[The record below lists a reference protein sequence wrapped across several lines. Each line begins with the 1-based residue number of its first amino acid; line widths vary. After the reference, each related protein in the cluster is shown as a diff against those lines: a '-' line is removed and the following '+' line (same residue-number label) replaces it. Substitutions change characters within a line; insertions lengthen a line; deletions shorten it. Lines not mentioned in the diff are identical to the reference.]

1 MAIGDTRKPEAEG
14 LPHFILIGAPK
25 CGTTSVHSML
35 AEHPDVFMPQNEIF
49 FFDVDDVITHPDFFV
64 HRDRMSFHDYD
75 ADFDSYL
82 AWYRSLFSAA
92 KPGQRIGED
101 TTTYLFSPDAPRR
114 IAELLPDVRLV
125 ALLRDPVDRAYSQYW
140 HNVRAGRHTVS
151 FERVLRTNPT
161 ALLAHGF
168 YAEQLARYRGFFD
181 AGQMHVLFFE
191 DLTADPPA
199 EIRRICE
206 FLGLGEPPSSD
217 SESQHRNPAR
227 PPLHVGARLLLNQ
240 WIGHRFSFPR
250 PRPNIPGYRG
260 PEVEDGLA
268 RELRWYE
275 RALLSLDES
284 IPRKRHPPM
293 REDTRVNLQKLFA
306 KRNRNLGALLDVDVE
321 ARWPYMASPMPGGD

>member
-1 MAIGDTRKPEAEG
+1 MTIGDVRKPEAEG

-25 CGTTSVHSML
+25 CGTTSVHAML
-35 AEHPDVFMPQNEIF
+35 AEHPDVFIPEHEIF

-64 HRDRMSFHDYD
+64 HRGGLSFHDYEG
-75 ADFDSYL
+75 DFESYF
-82 AWYRSLFSAA
+82 AWYRSLFSDA
-92 KPGQRIGED
+92 KRGQLVGED

-114 IAELLPDVRLV
+114 IADLLPDVRLI

-168 YAEQLARYRGFFD
+168 YAEQLERYRGFLE
-181 AGQMHVLFFE
+181 AGQLHVCFFE
-191 DLTADPPA
+191 DLAADPPA
-199 EIRRICE
+199 EIRRIYD
-206 FLGLGEPPSSD
+206 FLGLDEPLSID
-217 SESQHRNPAR
+217 RAAQHCNRAR
-227 PPLHVGARLLLNQ
+227 PPLHLGARLHLNQ

-260 PEVEDGLA
+260 PQENSLA

-275 RALLSLDES
+275 KALLTLDEN

-293 REDTRVNLQKLFA
+293 RDDTRIHLQKLFA
-306 KRNRNLGALLDVDVE
+306 RKNRNLATLLGADVS
-321 ARWPYMASPMPGGD
+321 ARWPYM